1 MTADDPYD
9 LARFVTAQG
18 FVYDQALGELKA
30 GRKRTHWMWFIFPQ
44 LRALGRSTRAAFYG
58 IGGVDEARA
67 YLAHALLG
75 PRLRACTEAVLNC
88 EAASLNGLFG
98 SPDDLKFRSSMT
110 LFEIAAGEDSGLFR
124 AALER
129 WCGGTADVQTT
140 ALVCDA
146 ENRQ

>member
-1 MTADDPYD
+1 MAADDPFD

-44 LRALGRSTRAAFYG
+44 FRALGRSHRAEFYG
-58 IGGVDEARA
+58 IDGLEEARA
-67 YLAHALLG
+67 YLAHPVVG
-75 PRLRACTEAVLNC
+75 PRLRACTRAVLDC
-88 EAASLNGLFG
+88 EAASLNALFG
-98 SPDDLKFRSSMT
+98 SPDDFKFGSSMT
-110 LFEIAAGEDSGLFR
+110 LFQVADTEGGGLFQM
-124 AALER
+124 ALDR
-129 WCGGTADVQTT
+129 WCGGIADEATT